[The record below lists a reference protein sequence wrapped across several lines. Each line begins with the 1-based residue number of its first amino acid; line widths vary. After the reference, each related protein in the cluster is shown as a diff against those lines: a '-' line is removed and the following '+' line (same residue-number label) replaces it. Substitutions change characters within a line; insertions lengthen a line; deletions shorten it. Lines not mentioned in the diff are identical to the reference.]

1 MIAIGFGLAKGL
13 KYLMMDGMKL
23 FSSGRRNVPQ
33 GFTVVEAMIAV
44 GIIGIMAAIIM
55 TAFNTARIKARD
67 AHRVGDIKQ
76 IQSALELYF
85 GSRVPQEYPPAS
97 PLCDATHAYGMEELV
112 RRGFMIAVPRDPS
125 LVPDCYL
132 YTAEE
137 FPPRS
142 VYHLG
147 AILEDNTHIAL
158 KADRN
163 CNSRIAASLAGT
175 PHICAAETEYG
186 PPGTQFDGTIGR
198 IYDVAP

>member
-1 MIAIGFGLAKGL
+1 MTTRN
-13 KYLMMDGMKL
+13 
-23 FSSGRRNVPQ
+23 SSHSLSPRHGEFLT
-33 GFTVVEAMIAV
+33 GFTVVEAIIAV

-67 AHRVGDIKQ
+67 ARRVADIKQ
-76 IQSALELYF
+76 VRHALELYF

-97 PLCDATHAYGMEELV
+97 PLCDAAHAYGLEELV
-112 RRGFMIAVPRDPS
+112 RGGFMIAVPRDPS

-137 FPPRS
+137 FPPRNS
-142 VYHLG
+142 YHLG
-147 AILEDNTHIAL
+147 AILEDNTHAAL
-158 KADRN
+158 KTDRD
-163 CNSRIAASLAGT
+163 CNSRIVASPAET
-175 PHICAAETEYG
+175 PDICAPETGYG